1 VKLLPNSYRQAAVVL
16 LLSATGVASLA
27 WWVIA
32 DETPTVLPPNTDTT
46 WQLPTA
52 PKPQDMS
59 ALVQKLRARPL
70 WGREL
75 TEAEKKTASAKQTW
89 RLVGIV
95 NEGSK
100 KVALIADSEGKVK
113 RYAPAANLPD
123 DSILN
128 SIASDSIK
136 VQREEKDLETVYLYP
151 RVAAP

>member
-1 VKLLPNSYRQAAVVL
+1 MKLLPHNYRQAAMIL
-16 LLSATGVASLA
+16 LFSALGVASLA

-32 DETPTVLPPNTDTT
+32 DETPSVLPPNNDAT
-46 WQLPTA
+46 WQLPA
-52 PKPQDMS
+52 PPKPQEMS

-70 WGREL
+70 WGKEL
-75 TEAEKKTASAKQTW
+75 TEAEKKTATAKQTW

-95 NEGSK
+95 NEGGK

-113 RYAPAANLPD
+113 RYAPAVSLPD

-128 SIASDSIK
+128 SIASDAIK

-151 RVAAP
+151 RVATP